1 MGILKNIVNAKISGN
16 VGSMNFRKRGS
27 KVVVAERSYANSSKG
42 NGASYKQRLHR
53 IRIANVSSVFR
64 SIAAIEARAWQY
76 KGENQSDANMFFA
89 KNLANSPVFLTAEQ
103 AKNGAAVIAP
113 YVVSEG
119 TLPSLAQSFDAD
131 TFHSGIKVPADWIIG
146 QNTVGA
152 LSMAIIAN
160 NEGVQNG
167 DKFTFAKI
175 EQTTSDIN
183 GKTFP
188 MLNVTYFELTLDVN
202 SVLSV
207 TTLPNYAL
215 MNFAVG
221 ENNEIICSNGGN
233 AAFAIHSRLLSSK
246 LYTSTQMVSM
256 NPVQRIFEDFTSEA
270 QKARAMD
277 SYGYKPDVLL
287 TPDMVDDLAQIVASV
302 KSVTYNSQPLAS
314 GASIEPLQ
322 KLIITGTKLN
332 RTNCYVANA
341 GVVLVPQVDTET
353 KQEFTISRAGTLT
366 IVVNGSAY
374 LTCNVEEKVDEQVIT
389 SIIFDGVTYNEPQSN
404 LTIAKGKSVSITVMG
419 ENIGELTSTGGAHVG
434 FAGGVPG
441 GRNGGGTMPSESGVA
456 WTISCGNVVIL
467 SGTTV

>member
-16 VGSMNFRKRGS
+16 VGSMNFRRRGS

-53 IRIANVSSVFR
+53 IRIANVSSVFH
-64 SIAAIEARAWQY
+64 SIAAIEARAWQFR
-76 KGENQSDANMFFA
+76 GENQSDANMFFA

-131 TFHSGIKVPADWIIG
+131 TFHTGIKVPAGWIIG
-146 QNTVGA
+146 QNTIGA
-152 LSMAIIAN
+152 LSMAIVAN

-175 EQTTSDIN
+175 QQTSSVIN

-188 MLNVTYFELTLDVN
+188 MLNVTYFELTLDAN

-207 TTLPNYAL
+207 TSLPNYAL
-215 MNFAVG
+215 MNFAVSEG
-221 ENNEIICSNGGN
+221 NEIICNNGGD

-256 NPVQRIFEDFTSEA
+256 NPVQTIFEDYTSEA

-287 TPDMVDDLAQIVASV
+287 TPDMVDDLAQIDASV

-314 GASIEPLQ
+314 GASIKPGQ
-322 KLIITGTKLN
+322 KLIISGTKLN

-341 GVVLVPQVDTET
+341 GVVLVPQVNTEA
-353 KQEFTISRAGTLT
+353 KQEFTISRTGNLT
-366 IVVNGSAY
+366 VVVNGSAY
-374 LTCNVEEKVDEQVIT
+374 LTCNVQEVEPTIT
-389 SIIFDGVTYNEPQSN
+389 SIEFHGETYSEPQSN
-404 LTIAKGKSVSITVMG
+404 LPAQVNTNFNIKIIGTHLGKVTATGAMVSVSGSETEKV
-419 ENIGELTSTGGAHVG
+419 
-434 FAGGVPG
+434 
-441 GRNGGGTMPSESGVA
+441 GGGTMPSEVGVP

-467 SGTTV
+467 SGTTIV

>member
-16 VGSMNFRKRGS
+16 VGSMNFRRRGS

-42 NGASYKQRLHR
+42 YGASYKQRLHR

-64 SIAAIEARAWQY
+64 SIAAIEARAWQF

-89 KNLANSPVFLTAEQ
+89 ANLANSPVFLTAEQ

-119 TLPSLAQSFDAD
+119 TLPALEQSFDSN
-131 TFHSGIKVPADWIIG
+131 TFQSGIKVPADWIVG
-146 QNTVGA
+146 QNTIGA

-175 EQTTSDIN
+175 KQATSVIN

-188 MLNVTYFELTLDVN
+188 MLNVTYFELTLDAN
-202 SVLSV
+202 SVMSV
-207 TTLPNYAL
+207 ASLPNYAL
-215 MNFAVG
+215 MNFAVSDG
-221 ENNEIICSNGGN
+221 GEIICNNGGD

-256 NPVQRIFEDFTSEA
+256 NPVQTIFEDFTSEA

-287 TPDMVDDLAQIVASV
+287 TPDMVNDLAEIVASV
-302 KSVTYNSQPLAS
+302 KSVTYNAQPLAS
-314 GASIEPLQ
+314 GTSLQPGQ
-322 KLIITGTKLN
+322 KLVISGTKLN

-353 KQEFTISRAGTLT
+353 KQEYTISRAGALT
-366 IVVNGSAY
+366 IVVNGTAY
-374 LTCNVEEKVDEQVIT
+374 LTCSVQEVESTIT
-389 SIIFDGVTYNEPQSN
+389 SIEFHGTKYSEPQSN
-404 LTIAKGKSVSITVMG
+404 LPLQKGTSFNLKIVGTNLGAVTATGAQVSVTGSDT
-419 ENIGELTSTGGAHVG
+419 EKTGGGIA
-434 FAGGVPG
+434 
-441 GRNGGGTMPSESGVA
+441 PSEAGVA

-467 SGTTV
+467 SGTTIQG

>member
-16 VGSMNFRKRGS
+16 VGSMNFRRRGS

-42 NGASYKQRLHR
+42 YGASYKQRLHR

-64 SIAAIEARAWQY
+64 SIAAIEARAWQF

-119 TLPSLAQSFDAD
+119 TLPSLEQSFDAD
-131 TFHSGIKVPADWIIG
+131 TFHTGIKVPAGWIIG
-146 QNTVGA
+146 QNTIGA

-175 EQTTSDIN
+175 QQTSSVIN

-188 MLNVTYFELTLDVN
+188 MLNITYFELTLDAN
-202 SVLSV
+202 SVMSV
-207 TTLPNYAL
+207 ASLPNYAL
-215 MNFAVG
+215 MNFAVSEG
-221 ENNEIICSNGGN
+221 NEIICSSGGN

-256 NPVQRIFEDFTSEA
+256 NPVQTIFEDFTSEA

-287 TPDMVDDLAQIVASV
+287 TPDMVDDLAEIVASV
-302 KSVTYNSQPLAS
+302 KSVTYNAQPLVS
-314 GASIEPLQ
+314 GESLQPGQ
-322 KLIITGTKLN
+322 KLVITGTKLN

-353 KQEFTISRAGTLT
+353 KQEFTISRAGALT
-366 IVVNGSAY
+366 IVVNGTAY
-374 LTCNVEEKVDEQVIT
+374 LTCSVQEVESTIT
-389 SIIFDGVTYNEPQSN
+389 SIEFHGGKYSGPQSN
-404 LTIAKGKSVSITVMG
+404 LPLQKNSSFNLKVVGTNLGEVTATGAQVSVTG
-419 ENIGELTSTGGAHVG
+419 TDTEKTGGGMAPSE
-434 FAGGVPG
+434 AGVP
-441 GRNGGGTMPSESGVA
+441 

-467 SGTTV
+467 SGTTIQG

>member
-1 MGILKNIVNAKISGN
+1 MGILKNLINAKISGN
-16 VGSMNFRKRGS
+16 VGSMNFRRRGS

-42 NGASYKQRLHR
+42 SGASYKQRLHR

-64 SIAAIEARAWQY
+64 SIAAIEARAWQF
-76 KGENQSDANMFFA
+76 KGESQSDANMFFA

-119 TLPSLAQSFDAD
+119 TLPSLVQSFDAD
-131 TFHSGIKVPADWIIG
+131 TFHTGIKVPAGWIVG
-146 QNTVGA
+146 QNTIGA

-175 EQTTSDIN
+175 EQTTSVIN

-188 MLNVTYFELTLDVN
+188 MLNVTYFELTLDAN
-202 SVLSV
+202 SVISV
-207 TTLPNYAL
+207 ASLPNYAL
-215 MNFAVG
+215 MNFAVSEG
-221 ENNEIICSNGGN
+221 NEIICNNGGN

-256 NPVQRIFEDFTSEA
+256 NPVQEIYEDFTSEA

-287 TPDMVDDLAQIVASV
+287 TPDMVSDLAEVIASV
-302 KSVTYNSQPLAS
+302 KSVTYNAQPLVS
-314 GASIEPLQ
+314 GASLQPGQ
-322 KLIITGTKLN
+322 KLVINGTKLN

-353 KQEFTISRAGTLT
+353 KQEFTISREGALT
-366 IVVNGSAY
+366 IVVNGVAY
-374 LTCNVEEKVDEQVIT
+374 LTCSVQKVGPTFT
-389 SIIFDGVTYNEPQSN
+389 SIEFMGNSFDSPQSN
-404 LTIAKGKSVSITVMG
+404 LTRPAGATFTIHVVGNNLGSLTATGVVLSGAANTDTEAGATGKLPDGQSQT
-419 ENIGELTSTGGAHVG
+419 
-434 FAGGVPG
+434 
-441 GRNGGGTMPSESGVA
+441 
-456 WTISCGNVVIL
+456 WTISCGGIVIL
-467 SGTTV
+467 SGTTS

>member
-16 VGSMNFRKRGS
+16 VGSMNFRRRGS

-42 NGASYKQRLHR
+42 DGASYKQRLHR

-64 SIAAIEARAWQY
+64 AIAAIEARAWQF

-119 TLPSLAQSFDAD
+119 TLPSLAQSFDSD
-131 TFHSGIKVPADWIIG
+131 TFHTGIKVPAGWIVG
-146 QNTVGA
+146 QNTIGA

-160 NEGVQNG
+160 NEAVQNG

-188 MLNVTYFELTLDVN
+188 MLSVTYFELTLDAN
-202 SVLSV
+202 SVMSIAS
-207 TTLPNYAL
+207 LPNYAL

-221 ENNEIICSNGGN
+221 ENNEIICNEGGN

-256 NPVQRIFEDFTSEA
+256 NPVQKIFEDFTSEA

-287 TPDMVDDLAQIVASV
+287 TPDMVDDLAEIVASV
-302 KSVTYNSQPLAS
+302 KSVTYKNQPLVS
-314 GASIEPLQ
+314 GASLQPGQ
-322 KLIITGTKLN
+322 KLVITGTKLN

-353 KQEFTISRAGTLT
+353 KQEFTISRAGALT
-366 IVVNGSAY
+366 IVVNGTAY
-374 LTCNVEEKVDEQVIT
+374 LTCNVQEVGTTIT
-389 SIIFDGVTYNEPQSN
+389 SIEFHGAKYSEPQSN
-404 LTIAKGKSVSITVMG
+404 LPLQKGTSFHLKVIGTNLGEVTATGAQVSV
-419 ENIGELTSTGGAHVG
+419 TGSDTEKM
-434 FAGGVPG
+434 
-441 GRNGGGTMPSESGVA
+441 GGGTAPSEA
-456 WTISCGNVVIL
+456 NIPWTISCGNIVIL
-467 SGTTV
+467 SGTTIPG

>member
-16 VGSMNFRKRGS
+16 VGSMNFRRRGS

-42 NGASYKQRLHR
+42 TGASYKQRLHR

-119 TLPSLAQSFDAD
+119 TLPSLVQSFDAD
-131 TFHSGIKVPADWIIG
+131 TFHTGIKVPAGWVVG
-146 QNTVGA
+146 QNTIGA

-175 EQTTSDIN
+175 EQTSSVIN

-188 MLNVTYFELTLDVN
+188 MLNVTYFEITLDAN
-202 SVLSV
+202 SVMSV
-207 TTLPNYAL
+207 ASLPNYAL
-215 MNFAVG
+215 MNFAVSEG
-221 ENNEIICSNGGN
+221 NEIICNNGGS

-256 NPVQRIFEDFTSEA
+256 NPTQTIYEDFTSEA

-287 TPDMVDDLAQIVASV
+287 TPDMVGDLAEIVASV
-302 KSVTYNSQPLAS
+302 KSVTYNGQPLVS
-314 GASIEPLQ
+314 GASLQTGQ
-322 KLIITGTKLN
+322 KLVITGTKLN

-341 GVVLVPQVDTET
+341 GVALVPQVDTET
-353 KQEFTISRAGTLT
+353 KQEFTISRAGALT
-366 IVVNGSAY
+366 IVVNGTAY
-374 LTCNVEEKVDEQVIT
+374 LTCNVQGGEQNFT
-389 SIIFDGVTYNEPQSN
+389 SITFDGQTYDAPQSN
-404 LTIAKGKSVSITVMG
+404 LSIAKGKNVDIDVTSDAG
-419 ENIGELTSTGGAHVG
+419 KELSASGATIAGSSSHP
-434 FAGGVPG
+434 GGVA
-441 GRNGGGTMPSESGVA
+441 GTVQMPAEAGVA
-456 WTISCGNVVIL
+456 WTVSYGGIVIL

>member
-16 VGSMNFRKRGS
+16 VGSMNFRKRGNQ
-27 KVVVAERSYANSSKG
+27 VVVAERSYANSSKG
-42 NGASYKQRLHR
+42 NGATYKQRLHR

-119 TLPSLAQSFDAD
+119 TLPSLAQSFDSD
-131 TFHSGIKVPADWIIG
+131 TFHTGIKVPAGWIVG
-146 QNTVGA
+146 QNTIGA

-175 EQTTSDIN
+175 EQTTTDIN

-188 MLNVTYFELTLDVN
+188 MLSVTYFELTLDSN

-207 TTLPNYAL
+207 TSLPNYAL
-215 MNFAVG
+215 MNFAVS
-221 ENNEIICSNGGN
+221 EDSEIICNDGGD

-256 NPVQRIFEDFTSEA
+256 NPVQKIFEDFTSEA

-302 KSVTYNSQPLAS
+302 KSVTYDSQPLAS
-314 GASIEPLQ
+314 GASIEQGQ
-322 KLIITGTKLN
+322 KLIISGTKLN

-341 GVVLVPQVDTET
+341 GVVLVPQVDTEA

-366 IVVNGSAY
+366 IVVNGTSY
-374 LTCNVEEKVDEQVIT
+374 LTCSVQNGEQNFT
-389 SIIFDGVTYNEPQSN
+389 SVTFDGVTYQSPQSN
-404 LTIAKGKSVSITVMG
+404 LSIAKGKNVDIDVTSDKSTV
-419 ENIGELTSTGGAHVG
+419 LSATGATIAGAATHP
-434 FAGGVPG
+434 GGVAG
-441 GRNGGGTMPSESGVA
+441 AVQMPNEAGIA
-456 WTISCGNVVIL
+456 WTVSLGNVVIL

>member
-1 MGILKNIVNAKISGN
+1 MGLLKNIVNAKISGN
-16 VGSMNFRKRGS
+16 VGSLNFRKRGS
-27 KVVVAERSYANSSKG
+27 QVVVAERSYANSSKG

-64 SIAAIEARAWQY
+64 SIAAIEAQAWQY
-76 KGENQSDANMFFA
+76 KGTNQSDANMFFA

-119 TLPSLAQSFDAD
+119 TLPSLAQSFNAN
-131 TFHSGIKVPADWIIG
+131 TFHTGIKVPAGWIVG
-146 QNTVGA
+146 QNTIGA
-152 LSMAIIAN
+152 LSMAIVAN
-160 NEGVQNG
+160 NEGVKNG

-183 GKTFP
+183 SKSYP
-188 MLNVTYFELTLDVN
+188 MLNVTYFELTLDAN
-202 SVLSV
+202 SVISV
-207 TTLPNYAL
+207 TSLPNYAL

-221 ENNEIICSNGGN
+221 ENNEIICNECGN

-256 NPVQRIFEDFTSEA
+256 NPVQTIFEDFTSEA

-287 TPDMVDDLAQIVASV
+287 TPDMVDDMAQIVASV
-302 KSVTYNSQPLAS
+302 KSVTYNNQSLTS
-314 GASIEPLQ
+314 GASLQPGQ
-322 KLIITGTKLN
+322 KLVISGTKLN

-341 GVVLVPQVDTET
+341 GVVLVPQVDTEA
-353 KQEFTISRAGTLT
+353 KQEFTISREGTLT
-366 IVVNGSAY
+366 IVVNGVAY
-374 LTCNVEEKVDEQVIT
+374 LTCSVQKVEPTFT
-389 SIIFDGVTYNEPQSN
+389 SIQFMGTTYNSPQSN
-404 LTIAKGKSVSITVMG
+404 LSKSLGSTFTLHVVGTNLGSLTATGARLSGAANTDTEAGASGK
-419 ENIGELTSTGGAHVG
+419 LPDD
-434 FAGGVPG
+434 AG
-441 GRNGGGTMPSESGVA
+441 MP
-456 WTISCGNVVIL
+456 WTISCGDIVIL

>member
-16 VGSMNFRKRGS
+16 VGSMNFRRRGS

-42 NGASYKQRLHR
+42 YGASYKQRLHR

-119 TLPSLAQSFDAD
+119 TLPALKQSFDSD
-131 TFHSGIKVPADWIIG
+131 TFHSGIKVPAGWIVG
-146 QNTVGA
+146 QNTIGA

-160 NEGVQNG
+160 NEGIQNG

-175 EQTTSDIN
+175 QQASSVIN

-188 MLNVTYFELTLDVN
+188 MLNVTYFELTLDAN
-202 SVLSV
+202 SVMSV
-207 TTLPNYAL
+207 ASLPNYAL
-215 MNFAVG
+215 MNFAVSEG
-221 ENNEIICSNGGN
+221 GEIICSNGGD

-256 NPVQRIFEDFTSEA
+256 NPVQAIFEDFTSEA

-287 TPDMVDDLAQIVASV
+287 TPDMVGDLAEVVASV
-302 KSVTYNSQPLAS
+302 KSITYNAQPLAS
-314 GASIEPLQ
+314 GASLQPGQ
-322 KLIITGTKLN
+322 KLVISGTKLN

-341 GVVLVPQVDTET
+341 GVVLVPQVDTEA
-353 KQEFTISRAGTLT
+353 KQEYTISRAGALT
-366 IVVNGSAY
+366 IVINGTAY
-374 LTCNVEEKVDEQVIT
+374 LTCSVQEVESTIT
-389 SIIFDGVTYNEPQSN
+389 SIEFHGTKYTEPQSN
-404 LTIAKGKSVSITVMG
+404 LPLQKGSSFKLKIVGTGLGAVTATGVQVSMSGNDT
-419 ENIGELTSTGGAHVG
+419 EKVG
-434 FAGGVPG
+434 GGVA
-441 GRNGGGTMPSESGVA
+441 PSEAGVA

-467 SGTTV
+467 SGTTIQG

>member
-16 VGSMNFRKRGS
+16 VGSMNFRRRGS
-27 KVVVAERSYANSSKG
+27 NVVVAERSYANSSKG

-103 AKNGAAVIAP
+103 ARNGAAVIAP

-131 TFHSGIKVPADWIIG
+131 TFHTGIKVPAGWVVG
-146 QNTVGA
+146 QNTIGA
-152 LSMAIIAN
+152 LSMAIVAN

-175 EQTTSDIN
+175 EQTTTDIN
-183 GKTFP
+183 GKAFP
-188 MLNVTYFELTLDVN
+188 MLSVTYFELTLDAN

-207 TTLPNYAL
+207 TSLPNYAL

-221 ENNEIICSNGGN
+221 EDGEIVCNNGGN
-233 AAFAIHSRLLSSK
+233 AAFAIHSRMLSSK

-256 NPVQRIFEDFTSEA
+256 NPVQKIFEDFTSEA

-302 KSVTYNSQPLAS
+302 KSITYNGQTVVS
-314 GASIEPLQ
+314 GDSLQAGQ
-322 KLIITGTKLN
+322 KLVINGTKLN
-332 RTNCYVANA
+332 RANCYVANA

-353 KQEFTISRAGTLT
+353 KQEYTISRAGALT

-374 LTCNVEEKVDEQVIT
+374 LTSNVQEAEVQPVIT
-389 SIIFDGVTYNEPQSN
+389 SIEFAGDSYSSPQSN
-404 LTIAKGKSVSITVMG
+404 LSVQKGSNFRLNIKGQNLGSV
-419 ENIGELTSTGGAHVG
+419 TGTGNGLQVG
-434 FAGGVPG
+434 GSLVPG
-441 GRNGGGTMPSESGVA
+441 GFNGGGQMPSEAGVA
-456 WTISCGNVVIL
+456 WTISCGSLVIL

>member
-16 VGSMNFRKRGS
+16 VGSMNFRRRGS

-42 NGASYKQRLHR
+42 YGASYKQRLHR
-53 IRIANVSSVFR
+53 IRIANVSNVFR
-64 SIAAIEARAWQY
+64 AIAAIEARAWQF

-119 TLPSLAQSFDAD
+119 TLPSLEQSFDAD
-131 TFHSGIKVPADWIIG
+131 TFHTGIKVPAGWIIG
-146 QNTVGA
+146 QNTIGA

-160 NEGVQNG
+160 NEGIQNG

-175 EQTTSDIN
+175 QQTSSVIN

-188 MLNVTYFELTLDVN
+188 VLNVTYFELTLDAN
-202 SVLSV
+202 SVMSV
-207 TTLPNYAL
+207 ASLPNYAL
-215 MNFAVG
+215 MNFAVSEG
-221 ENNEIICSNGGN
+221 NEIICNNGGN

-256 NPVQRIFEDFTSEA
+256 NPVQTIFEDFTSEA

-287 TPDMVDDLAQIVASV
+287 TPDMVDDLAEIVASV
-302 KSVTYNSQPLAS
+302 KSVTYNAQPLTS
-314 GASIEPLQ
+314 GASLQPGQ
-322 KLIITGTKLN
+322 KLVISGKKLN
-332 RTNCYVANA
+332 RANCYVENA
-341 GVVLVPQVDTET
+341 GVVLVPQVDTEA
-353 KQEFTISRAGTLT
+353 KQEFTISREGSLT
-366 IVVNGSAY
+366 IVVNGVSY
-374 LTCNVEEKVDEQVIT
+374 LTCSVQEVGPTFT
-389 SIIFDGVTYNEPQSN
+389 SIEFADAEYNSPQSN
-404 LTIAKGKSVSITVMG
+404 LSIPKGRSFNLHVVGTGLGNITA
-419 ENIGELTSTGGAHVG
+419 TGALLSGPVNTDTEASATG
-434 FAGGVPG
+434 KLPDEAGQP
-441 GRNGGGTMPSESGVA
+441 
-456 WTISCGNVVIL
+456 WTISCGNIVIL

>member
-16 VGSMNFRKRGS
+16 VGSMNFRRRGS

-64 SIAAIEARAWQY
+64 SIAAIEARAWQF

-89 KNLANSPVFLTAEQ
+89 ANLANSPVFLTAEQ
-103 AKNGAAVIAP
+103 AKNGAAVIAA

-119 TLPSLAQSFDAD
+119 TLPALKQSFDSD
-131 TFHSGIKVPADWIIG
+131 TFHSGIKVPAGWIVG
-146 QNTVGA
+146 QNTIGA

-160 NEGVQNG
+160 NEAVQNG

-175 EQTTSDIN
+175 QQTSSVIN

-188 MLNVTYFELTLDVN
+188 VLNVTYFELTLDAN
-202 SVLSV
+202 SVMPVAS
-207 TTLPNYAL
+207 LPNYAL
-215 MNFAVG
+215 MNFAVSEG
-221 ENNEIICSNGGN
+221 NEIICNNGGD

-256 NPVQRIFEDFTSEA
+256 NPVKTIFEDFTSEA

-287 TPDMVDDLAQIVASV
+287 TPDMVGDLAEIVASV
-302 KSVTYNSQPLAS
+302 KSVTYNAQPIAS
-314 GASIEPLQ
+314 GTSLQPGQ
-322 KLIITGTKLN
+322 KLVISGRKLN

-353 KQEFTISRAGTLT
+353 KQEYTISRTGALT
-366 IVVNGSAY
+366 IVVNGTAY
-374 LTCNVEEKVDEQVIT
+374 LTCNVQSSEQNFT
-389 SIIFDGVTYNEPQSN
+389 SVTFDGKEYQSPQSN
-404 LTIAKGKSVSITVMG
+404 LSIAKGKNVDIDVTTDKSNTLSA
-419 ENIGELTSTGGAHVG
+419 TGATIAGSNPRP
-434 FAGGVPG
+434 GGVAG
-441 GRNGGGTMPSESGVA
+441 AVLMPAEAGIA
-456 WTISCGNVVIL
+456 WTVSLGGVVIL

>member
-1 MGILKNIVNAKISGN
+1 MGLLKNIVNAKISGN
-16 VGSMNFRKRGS
+16 VGSMNFRRRGS
-27 KVVVAERSYANSSKG
+27 SVVVAERSYANSSKG

-119 TLPSLAQSFDAD
+119 TLPSLAQSFDTD
-131 TFHSGIKVPADWIIG
+131 TFHTGIKVPAGWIVG
-146 QNTVGA
+146 QNTIGA

-175 EQTTSDIN
+175 EQTTTDIN

-188 MLNVTYFELTLDVN
+188 MLSVTYFELTLDAN
-202 SVLSV
+202 SVMSV
-207 TTLPNYAL
+207 TSLPNYAL
-215 MNFAVG
+215 MNFAVSDG
-221 ENNEIICSNGGN
+221 GEIICNNGGN

-256 NPVQRIFEDFTSEA
+256 NPEQKIYEDFTSEA

-287 TPDMVDDLAQIVASV
+287 TPDMVDDLAEIVASV
-302 KSVTYNSQPLAS
+302 KSVTYNGQPLVS
-314 GASIEPLQ
+314 GASLQPGQ
-322 KLIITGTKLN
+322 KLVITGTKLN

-353 KQEFTISRAGTLT
+353 KQEFTISRTGALT
-366 IVVNGSAY
+366 IVVNVTAY
-374 LTCNVEEKVDEQVIT
+374 LTCNVQEIEPTIT
-389 SIIFDGVTYNEPQSN
+389 SIEFHGETYSEPQSN
-404 LTIAKGKSVSITVMG
+404 LVLQKDTSFNLKIVGTDLG
-419 ENIGELTSTGGAHVG
+419 EVTATGAHVSVSG
-434 FAGGVPG
+434 SDTEKTGG
-441 GRNGGGTMPSESGVA
+441 GRAPSEAGVA

-467 SGTTV
+467 SGTTLPG

>member
-1 MGILKNIVNAKISGN
+1 MGLLKNIVNAKISGN
-16 VGSMNFRKRGS
+16 VGSLNFRKRGS
-27 KVVVAERSYANSSKG
+27 QVVVAERSYANSSKG

-53 IRIANVSSVFR
+53 IRIANVSNVFR
-64 SIAAIEARAWQY
+64 SIAAIEAQAWQY
-76 KGENQSDANMFFA
+76 KGTNQSDANMFFA

-119 TLPSLAQSFDAD
+119 TLPSLAQSFNAN
-131 TFHSGIKVPADWIIG
+131 TFHTGIKVPAGWIVG

-152 LSMAIIAN
+152 LSMAIVAN

-183 GKTFP
+183 SKSYP
-188 MLNVTYFELTLDVN
+188 MLNVTYFELTLDAN
-202 SVLSV
+202 SVISV
-207 TTLPNYAL
+207 TSLPNYAL

-221 ENNEIICSNGGN
+221 ENNEIICNECGN

-256 NPVQRIFEDFTSEA
+256 NPVQTIFEDFTSEA

-287 TPDMVDDLAQIVASV
+287 TPDMVDDMAQIVASV
-302 KSVTYNSQPLAS
+302 KSVTYNNQSLTS
-314 GASIEPLQ
+314 GASLQPGQ
-322 KLIITGTKLN
+322 KLVISGKKLN

-341 GVVLVPQVDTET
+341 GVVLVPQVDSEA
-353 KQEFTISRAGTLT
+353 KQEFTISREGTLT
-366 IVVNGSAY
+366 IVVNGVAY
-374 LTCNVEEKVDEQVIT
+374 LTCSVQKVEPTFT
-389 SIIFDGVTYNEPQSN
+389 SIQFMGTTYNSPQSN
-404 LTIAKGKSVSITVMG
+404 LSKSLGSTFTLHVVGTNLGSLTATGARLSGAANTDTEAGASGK
-419 ENIGELTSTGGAHVG
+419 LPDD
-434 FAGGVPG
+434 AG
-441 GRNGGGTMPSESGVA
+441 MP
-456 WTISCGNVVIL
+456 WTISCGDIVIL

>member
-16 VGSMNFRKRGS
+16 VGSMNFRRRGS
-27 KVVVAERSYANSSKG
+27 KVVVAERSYVNSSKG
-42 NGASYKQRLHR
+42 NGASYKQRMHR

-64 SIAAIEARAWQY
+64 AIAAIEARAWQF

-131 TFHSGIKVPADWIIG
+131 TFHTGIKVPAGWIVG

-175 EQTTSDIN
+175 EQTTSVIN

-188 MLNVTYFELTLDVN
+188 MLIVTYFELTLDAN
-202 SVLSV
+202 SVKSV
-207 TTLPNYAL
+207 ASLPNYAL
-215 MNFAVG
+215 MNFAVSEG
-221 ENNEIICSNGGN
+221 NEIICNNGGD

-256 NPVQRIFEDFTSEA
+256 NPVKTIFEDFTSEA

-287 TPDMVDDLAQIVASV
+287 TPDMVDDLAEIVASV
-302 KSVTYNSQPLAS
+302 KSVTYNEQPLTS
-314 GASIEPLQ
+314 GASLQPGQ
-322 KLIITGTKLN
+322 KLVITGTKLN

-353 KQEFTISRAGTLT
+353 KQEFTINRAGTLT
-366 IVVNGSAY
+366 IVVNGTAF
-374 LTCNVEEKVDEQVIT
+374 LTCSVEEAVTSQVIT
-389 SIIFDGVTYNEPQSN
+389 SIQFDGKTYSEPTSN
-404 LTIAKGKSVSITVMG
+404 LTIAKGKTVSITVMG
-419 ENIGELTSTGGAHVG
+419 ENIGELSATGGVNIG
-434 FAGGVPG
+434 FVGGVPG
-441 GRNGGGTMPSESGVA
+441 GRNGGGSMPSEAGVA

>member
-16 VGSMNFRKRGS
+16 VGSMNFRRRGS
-27 KVVVAERSYANSSKG
+27 NVVVAERSYANSSKG

-64 SIAAIEARAWQY
+64 SIAAIEARAWQN

-89 KNLANSPVFLTAEQ
+89 KNLANSPVFFTAEQ
-103 AKNGAAVIAP
+103 ARNGAAVIAP

-131 TFHSGIKVPADWIIG
+131 TFHTGIKVPAGWIVG

-152 LSMAIIAN
+152 LSMAIVAN

-183 GKTFP
+183 GKAFP
-188 MLNVTYFELTLDVN
+188 MLSVTYFELTLDSN

-207 TTLPNYAL
+207 ASLPNYAL

-221 ENNEIICSNGGN
+221 EDNEIICNNGGD

-246 LYTSTQMVSM
+246 LYTSSQMVSM
-256 NPVQRIFEDFTSEA
+256 NPVQKIFEDFTSEA

-287 TPDMVDDLAQIVASV
+287 TPDMVDNLAQIIASV

-314 GASIEPLQ
+314 GASIEPGQ
-322 KLIITGTKLN
+322 KLIISGSKLN

-341 GVVLVPQVDTET
+341 GVVLVPQVDTED
-353 KQEFTISRAGTLT
+353 KQEYTISRTGALT

-374 LTCNVEEKVDEQVIT
+374 LTCSVQDGGQNFT
-389 SIIFDGVTYNEPQSN
+389 SMTFDGVTYQSPQSN
-404 LTIAKGKSVSITVMG
+404 LSIAKGKNVVYDITSDKSIVVTA
-419 ENIGELTSTGGAHVG
+419 TGAVVAGSHSHP
-434 FAGGVPG
+434 GGVSG
-441 GRNGGGTMPSESGVA
+441 SIQMPSEAGIA
-456 WTISCGNVVIL
+456 WTVSLGNVVIL

>member
-16 VGSMNFRKRGS
+16 VGSMNFRRRGS
-27 KVVVAERSYANSSKG
+27 NVVVAERSYANSSKG

-64 SIAAIEARAWQY
+64 SIAAIEARAWQN

-89 KNLANSPVFLTAEQ
+89 KNLANSPVFLTAQQ

-131 TFHSGIKVPADWIIG
+131 TFHTGIKVPTGWIVG
-146 QNTVGA
+146 QNTIGA
-152 LSMAIIAN
+152 LSMAIVAN

-188 MLNVTYFELTLDVN
+188 MLNVTYFELTLDTN

-207 TTLPNYAL
+207 ASLPNYTL

-221 ENNEIICSNGGN
+221 EDGEIICNNGGD

-256 NPVQRIFEDFTSEA
+256 NPVQTIFEDYSSEA

-287 TPDMVDDLAQIVASV
+287 TPEMIGDMAEVIASV
-302 KSVTYNSQPLAS
+302 NSVTYNTQPIAS
-314 GASIEPLQ
+314 GASLEPGQ
-322 KLIITGTKLN
+322 KLVISGKKLN
-332 RTNCYVANA
+332 RTNCYVENA
-341 GVVLVPQVDTET
+341 GVVLVPQIDTNTE
-353 KQEFTISRAGTLT
+353 QEFTISREGSLT
-366 IVVNGSAY
+366 VVINGVAY
-374 LTCNVEEKVDEQVIT
+374 LTCSVQKVRPTFT
-389 SIIFDGVTYNEPQSN
+389 SIEFMGETYNSPQSN
-404 LTIAKGKSVSITVMG
+404 LSFPKGQVFSLHVVGTDLGSITA
-419 ENIGELTSTGGAHVG
+419 TGALLSGPSGTDTEAGASG
-434 FAGGVPG
+434 KLPDDAGQP
-441 GRNGGGTMPSESGVA
+441 
-456 WTISCGNVVIL
+456 WTISCGGIVIL

>member
-27 KVVVAERSYANSSKG
+27 QVVVAERSYANSSKG

-76 KGENQSDANMFFA
+76 KGTNQSDANMFFA

-131 TFHSGIKVPADWIIG
+131 TFHTGIKVPAGWIVG
-146 QNTVGA
+146 QNTIGA
-152 LSMAIIAN
+152 LSMAIVAN

-188 MLNVTYFELTLDVN
+188 MLNVTYFELTLDAN
-202 SVLSV
+202 SVMSV
-207 TTLPNYAL
+207 ASLPNYAL

-221 ENNEIICSNGGN
+221 ENNEIICNECGN

-256 NPVQRIFEDFTSEA
+256 NPVQKIFEDFTSEA

-287 TPDMVDDLAQIVASV
+287 TPDMVDDMAQIVASV
-302 KSVTYNSQPLAS
+302 KSVTYNNQSLTS
-314 GASIEPLQ
+314 GASLQPGQ
-322 KLIITGTKLN
+322 KLVISGTKLN

-341 GVVLVPQVDTET
+341 GVVLVPQVDTEA
-353 KQEFTISRAGTLT
+353 KQEFTISREGTLT
-366 IVVNGSAY
+366 IVVNGVAY
-374 LTCNVEEKVDEQVIT
+374 LTCSVQKVEPTFT
-389 SIIFDGVTYNEPQSN
+389 SIEFMGTTYNSPQSN
-404 LTIAKGKSVSITVMG
+404 LSKSLGSTFTLHVVGTNLGSLTATGARLSGAANTDTEAGASGK
-419 ENIGELTSTGGAHVG
+419 LPDD
-434 FAGGVPG
+434 AG
-441 GRNGGGTMPSESGVA
+441 MP
-456 WTISCGNVVIL
+456 WTISCGDIVIL

>member
-16 VGSMNFRKRGS
+16 VGSMNFRRRGS

-42 NGASYKQRLHR
+42 YGASYKQRLHR
-53 IRIANVSSVFR
+53 IRIANVSNVFR
-64 SIAAIEARAWQY
+64 SIAAIEARAWQF

-131 TFHSGIKVPADWIIG
+131 TFHTGIKVPAGWIVG
-146 QNTVGA
+146 QNTIGA

-175 EQTTSDIN
+175 KQTTSVIN

-188 MLNVTYFELTLDVN
+188 MLNVTYFELTLDAN
-202 SVLSV
+202 SVMSV
-207 TTLPNYAL
+207 ASLPNYAL
-215 MNFAVG
+215 MNFAVSEG
-221 ENNEIICSNGGN
+221 GEIICNNGGD
-233 AAFAIHSRLLSSK
+233 AAFAIHSRLLASK

-256 NPVQRIFEDFTSEA
+256 NPVQTIFEDFTSEA

-287 TPDMVDDLAQIVASV
+287 TPDMVGDLAEVVASV
-302 KSVTYNSQPLAS
+302 KSVTYNAQPLTS
-314 GASIEPLQ
+314 GTSLQPGQ
-322 KLIITGTKLN
+322 KLVISGTKLN

-366 IVVNGSAY
+366 VVINGTAY
-374 LTCNVEEKVDEQVIT
+374 LTCSVEGGEQNFT
-389 SIIFDGVTYNEPQSN
+389 SISFNGMTYDAPQSN
-404 LTIAKGKSVSITVMG
+404 LTIAKGSNVDIDVTSDEKLSLSATGATITG
-419 ENIGELTSTGGAHVG
+419 SSAHP
-434 FAGGVPG
+434 GGVAG
-441 GRNGGGTMPSESGVA
+441 AVQMPAEASVA
-456 WTISCGNVVIL
+456 WTVSFGDIVIL

>member
-16 VGSMNFRKRGS
+16 VGSMNFRRRGS

-53 IRIANVSSVFR
+53 VRISNVSNVFR
-64 SIAAIEARAWQY
+64 AIAAIEARAWQF
-76 KGENQSDANMFFA
+76 KIENQSDANMFFA

-119 TLPSLAQSFDAD
+119 TLPSLAQSFDSD
-131 TFHSGIKVPADWIIG
+131 TFHSGIQVTAGWIVG
-146 QNTVGA
+146 QNTIGA

-175 EQTTSDIN
+175 QQTSSVIN

-188 MLNVTYFELTLDVN
+188 MLNVTYFELTLDAN
-202 SVLSV
+202 SVISV
-207 TTLPNYAL
+207 ASLPNYAL
-215 MNFAVG
+215 MNFAVSDG
-221 ENNEIICSNGGN
+221 GEIICNDGGD

-256 NPVQRIFEDFTSEA
+256 NPVQTIFEDFTSEA

-287 TPDMVDDLAQIVASV
+287 TPDMVDDLAQVVASV
-302 KSVTYNSQPLAS
+302 KSVTYNAQPLAS
-314 GASIEPLQ
+314 GASLQPGQ
-322 KLIITGTKLN
+322 KLVITGTKLN

-353 KQEFTISRAGTLT
+353 KQEFTISRAGALT
-366 IVVNGSAY
+366 IVVNGTAY
-374 LTCNVEEKVDEQVIT
+374 LTCSVQEVESTIT
-389 SIIFDGVTYNEPQSN
+389 SIEFHGETYSEPQSN
-404 LTIAKGKSVSITVMG
+404 LPLQKNTSFNLKVVGTNLGDVTATGAQVSVSGSDT
-419 ENIGELTSTGGAHVG
+419 EK
-434 FAGGVPG
+434 
-441 GRNGGGTMPSESGVA
+441 NGGGVAPSEAGVA

-467 SGTTV
+467 SGTTIQG

>member
-16 VGSMNFRKRGS
+16 VGSMNFRRRGS

-53 IRIANVSSVFR
+53 IRIANVSNVFR
-64 SIAAIEARAWQY
+64 SIAAIEARAWQF

-119 TLPSLAQSFDAD
+119 TLPSLAQSFDSD
-131 TFHSGIKVPADWIIG
+131 TFHSGIKVPAGWIVG
-146 QNTVGA
+146 QNTIGA

-160 NEGVQNG
+160 NKGVQNG

-188 MLNVTYFELTLDVN
+188 MLSVTYFELTLDAN

-207 TTLPNYAL
+207 SSLPNYAL
-215 MNFAVG
+215 MDFAVSEG
-221 ENNEIICSNGGN
+221 NEIICNNGGD
-233 AAFAIHSRLLSSK
+233 AAFAIHSRLLASK

-256 NPVQRIFEDFTSEA
+256 NPVQEIYEDFTSEA

-287 TPDMVDDLAQIVASV
+287 TPDMVGDLAEIVASV
-302 KSVTYNSQPLAS
+302 KSVTYNAQPLAS
-314 GASIEPLQ
+314 GSSLQPGQ
-322 KLIITGTKLN
+322 KLVISGTKLN

-353 KQEFTISRAGTLT
+353 KQEFTISREGSLT
-366 IVVNGSAY
+366 IVVNGVAY
-374 LTCNVEEKVDEQVIT
+374 LTCSVQEVGPTFTRIEFMGSTFNSPRSNMSVPKGQTFNLHVVGTDLGDIT
-389 SIIFDGVTYNEPQSN
+389 ATGAIISGAS
-404 LTIAKGKSVSITVMG
+404 
-419 ENIGELTSTGGAHVG
+419 STGTE
-434 FAGGVPG
+434 AGCSGKFPD
-441 GRNGGGTMPSESGVA
+441 ESGQP
-456 WTISCGNVVIL
+456 WTISCGDIVIL

>member
-16 VGSMNFRKRGS
+16 VGSMNFRRRGS
-27 KVVVAERSYANSSKG
+27 NVVVAERSYANSSKG

-119 TLPSLAQSFDAD
+119 TLPSLVQSFDTD
-131 TFHSGIKVPADWIIG
+131 TFHSGIKVPAGWIIG
-146 QNTVGA
+146 QNTIGA

-188 MLNVTYFELTLDVN
+188 MLNVTYFELTLDAN
-202 SVLSV
+202 SVMSV
-207 TTLPNYAL
+207 ASLPNYAL
-215 MNFAVG
+215 MNFAVSEDG
-221 ENNEIICSNGGN
+221 EIVCNNGGN

-246 LYTSTQMVSM
+246 LFTSTQMVSM
-256 NPVQRIFEDFTSEA
+256 NPVQEIFEDFTSEA

-287 TPDMVDDLAQIVASV
+287 TPDMVGDLAEIVASV
-302 KSVTYNSQPLAS
+302 KSVTYNAQPLTS
-314 GASIEPLQ
+314 GASLQPGQ
-322 KLIITGTKLN
+322 KLVITGTKLN

-341 GVVLVPQVDTET
+341 GIVLVPQVDTEA
-353 KQEFTISRAGTLT
+353 KQEFTISRAGALT
-366 IVVNGSAY
+366 IVVNGTAY
-374 LTCNVEEKVDEQVIT
+374 LTCNVQEVESNIT
-389 SIIFDGVTYNEPQSN
+389 SIEFQEARYSEPQSN
-404 LTIAKGKSVSITVMG
+404 LPLQKNAYFNLKIVGTNLGEVTATGAQISVSGSDT
-419 ENIGELTSTGGAHVG
+419 EKTGGGKAPSE
-434 FAGGVPG
+434 AGVP
-441 GRNGGGTMPSESGVA
+441 

-467 SGTTV
+467 SGTTIEG

>member
-16 VGSMNFRKRGS
+16 VGSMNFRRRGS

-42 NGASYKQRLHR
+42 YGASYKQRLHR

-64 SIAAIEARAWQY
+64 SIAAIEARAWQF

-119 TLPSLAQSFDAD
+119 TLPSLSQSFNAD
-131 TFHSGIKVPADWIIG
+131 TFHTGIKVPVGWIVG
-146 QNTVGA
+146 QNTIGA

-175 EQTTSDIN
+175 QQTSSVIN

-188 MLNVTYFELTLDVN
+188 MLNVTYFELTLDAN
-202 SVLSV
+202 SVMSV
-207 TTLPNYAL
+207 ASLPNYAL
-215 MNFAVG
+215 MNFAVSEG
-221 ENNEIICSNGGN
+221 NEIICNNGGD
-233 AAFAIHSRLLSSK
+233 AAFAIHSRLLASK

-256 NPVQRIFEDFTSEA
+256 NSVQTIFEDFTSDA

-287 TPDMVDDLAQIVASV
+287 TPDMVGDLAEIVASV
-302 KSVTYNSQPLAS
+302 KSVTYNNQPLVS
-314 GASIEPLQ
+314 GASLQPGQ
-322 KLIITGTKLN
+322 KLVITGNKLN

-353 KQEFTISRAGTLT
+353 KQEYTISRAGALT
-366 IVVNGSAY
+366 IVVNGTAY
-374 LTCNVEEKVDEQVIT
+374 LTCSVQEVESTIT
-389 SIIFDGVTYNEPQSN
+389 SIEFHGVNYTEPQSKVPLQKGSSFN
-404 LTIAKGKSVSITVMG
+404 LKIVGTNLGAVTATGAQVSVSGSNT
-419 ENIGELTSTGGAHVG
+419 EKTGG
-434 FAGGVPG
+434 GVA
-441 GRNGGGTMPSESGVA
+441 PSEAGVA
-456 WTISCGNVVIL
+456 WTISCGDIVIL
-467 SGTTV
+467 SGTTIQG

>member
-16 VGSMNFRKRGS
+16 VGSMNFRRRGS

-53 IRIANVSSVFR
+53 IRIANVSNVFR
-64 SIAAIEARAWQY
+64 SIAAIEARAWQF

-119 TLPSLAQSFDAD
+119 TLPSLSQSFDTD
-131 TFHSGIKVPADWIIG
+131 TFHTGIKVPAGWIVG
-146 QNTVGA
+146 QNTIGA

-175 EQTTSDIN
+175 EQTTSVIN

-188 MLNVTYFELTLDVN
+188 MLNVTYFELTLDTN
-202 SVLSV
+202 SVMSV
-207 TTLPNYAL
+207 DSLPNYAL
-215 MNFAVG
+215 MNFAVS
-221 ENNEIICSNGGN
+221 EDNEIICNNGGD

-256 NPVQRIFEDFTSEA
+256 NPVQTIFEDFTSEA

-287 TPDMVDDLAQIVASV
+287 TPDMVDDLAEIVASV
-302 KSVTYNSQPLAS
+302 KSVTYNAQPLTS
-314 GASIEPLQ
+314 GMSLQPGQ
-322 KLIITGTKLN
+322 KLVISGTKLN

-341 GVVLVPQVDTET
+341 GVVLVPQVDTDT
-353 KQEFTISRAGTLT
+353 KQEFTISREGSLT
-366 IVVNGSAY
+366 IVINGVAH
-374 LTCNVEEKVDEQVIT
+374 LTCSVLKVGPTFT
-389 SIIFDGVTYNEPQSN
+389 SIQFKDDTYSSPQSN
-404 LTIAKGKSVSITVMG
+404 LSLPAGQTFTLHVVGTNLGSLTATGALLSGASNTDTEAGASGKLPDG
-419 ENIGELTSTGGAHVG
+419 
-434 FAGGVPG
+434 
-441 GRNGGGTMPSESGVA
+441 SGQT
-456 WTISCGNVVIL
+456 WTISCGGIVIL
-467 SGTTV
+467 SGTTI